1 MNRQKDRGIGVP
13 RLFVLGFGLEIAL
26 AGTVVLASQA
36 SSATLS
42 WEQWPSRP
50 RATTFDPNALP
61 GDRQLFLPRAEPF
74 WLPAIQERLRL
85 DRESDFGFGLGA
97 TVNRVDGASVLSR
110 QAILNEQPWRP
121 SLDFYQGYGFGS
133 ERWSGAAEVRVHP
146 GDRNWV
152 VGGRWADETCAWF
165 LPRTATTAE
174 ESVLG
179 ASMLREDFNDYLRR
193 RGYQTYLRWAPGYD
207 RGVQVSWA
215 QEEQES
221 AARSVARYGPFGGN
235 KRFRGN
241 PEIEAGDWST
251 LLVRAAWSEAP
262 RRLQESTPLRGLFV
276 ESQWGGGALG
286 DGRAFTRVWAEHR
299 GSAYLSPS
307 QSVGYR
313 LSGGF
318 TPVGVADSTGSRLPN
333 QWQFQAGGI
342 GSLRG
347 HKWREFVGDRTV
359 LGTVEYQ
366 IDPADGF
373 QTSLFIDSGLAW
385 NESAAESGGIAG
397 SGPLALDGGIGLTLG
412 TQGLRIDVAR
422 DLRKERAPARIT
434 ARLSLPY

>member
-1 MNRQKDRGIGVP
+1 MNRQTRRRTGVP
-13 RLFVLGFGLEIAL
+13 RLSLRVAGLTIQVVGAL
-26 AGTVVLASQA
+26 VMATQVAG
-36 SSATLS
+36 ATFS
-42 WEQWPSRP
+42 WEQWPSRT
-50 RATTFDPNALP
+50 RAAAFDPNALP

-74 WLPAIQERLRL
+74 WLPGIQERWRL
-85 DRESDFGFGLGA
+85 DRQADFGFGVGGS
-97 TVNRVDGASVLSR
+97 VNRVDGASVLSR
-110 QAILNEQPWRP
+110 QAILNDHPWRP

-133 ERWSGAAEVRVHP
+133 ERWSGAAEVRLHP
-146 GDRNWV
+146 GHQAWV

-165 LPRTATTAE
+165 LPRTAITPE

-179 ASMLREDFNDYLRR
+179 ASVLREDFSDYLRR
-193 RGYQTYLRWAPGYD
+193 RGYQGFLRWAPGYD
-207 RGVQVSWA
+207 RGLQLTWA
-215 QEEQES
+215 EENQES
-221 AARSVARYGPFGGN
+221 VERSVARYGPFGGN

-241 PEIEAGDWST
+241 PEIESGDWST
-251 LLVRAAWSEAP
+251 LSVRAAWSEAP
-262 RRLQESTPLRGLFV
+262 RRLQESTPLRSLFV
-276 ESQWGGGALG
+276 ETQWGGGVLG

-307 QSVGYR
+307 QSIGYR
-313 LSGGF
+313 VGGGF
-318 TPVGVADSTGSRLPN
+318 APVGIVDSTGSRLPT
-333 QWQFQAGGI
+333 QWQFQAGGV

-347 HKWREFVGDRTV
+347 HKFREFVGDRTV

-373 QTSLFIDSGLAW
+373 QTSLFIDTGLAW
-385 NESAAESGGIAG
+385 NESAAEGGGIGG